1 MLRWSASRVYGEVEA
16 EAAAEAAV
24 AVVFAEAIAVGR
36 GPRHGCIRVVV
47 VGSYGRKYLQAVVE
61 AGVYQMGIDSAPT
74 EVTVAI
80 SLEVEDRTEAAV
92 VVEEEE
98 EEDVMVHRGQLSR
111 TVEDDVVEPDR
122 TCLHRVC

>member
-1 MLRWSASRVYGEVEA
+1 V
-16 EAAAEAAV
+16 
-24 AVVFAEAIAVGR
+24 VVFAEVTVVGR
-36 GPRHGCIRVVV
+36 EPRHGCIRVVV
-47 VGSYGRKYLQAVVE
+47 VGSYGRKHLQAVVE
-61 AGVYQMGIDSAPT
+61 AGVCQMGFESAPT

-80 SLEVEDRTEAAV
+80 SLEVEDTTAAV
-92 VVEEEE
+92 EVEEEE

>member
-1 MLRWSASRVYGEVEA
+1 MMRRSASQEDGEAEVEV
-16 EAAAEAAV
+16 EAAV
-24 AVVFAEAIAVGR
+24 AVVSAEAIVAGR
-36 GPRHGCIRVVV
+36 EPRHGCIRVVV
-47 VGSYGRKYLQAVVE
+47 VDSYGRKHPQAVVE
-61 AGVYQMGIDSAPT
+61 AGVYQMGFDSAPM

-80 SLEVEDRTEAAV
+80 SLEVEDRTEAAAAA
-92 VVEEEE
+92 VEEEE